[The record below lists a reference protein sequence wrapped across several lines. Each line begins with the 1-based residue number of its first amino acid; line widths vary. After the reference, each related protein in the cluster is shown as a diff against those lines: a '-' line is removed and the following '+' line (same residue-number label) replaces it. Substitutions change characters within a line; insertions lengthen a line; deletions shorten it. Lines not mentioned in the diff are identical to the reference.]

1 MSDGSR
7 RFTDREV
14 ALVLKRASDLDEAE
28 SPEAAGGLSL
38 HDLREI
44 AREVGISPS
53 AIDRAVASLER
64 GPRIGTSLA
73 GAPRVRK
80 AVRAFPSELDQDGI
94 ARLMRVVD
102 DRADSTGS
110 ITEALGSVRWTGQD
124 RFKSTRVSVTPKD
137 GETTIE
143 VVEKAEPKM
152 RRVFHLLPP
161 AWALMLA
168 GALAGSAEASPL
180 ALVALVVAAVAVGL
194 GLGRGAWALMSAF
207 SQRRVAALAESL
219 VHEAE
224 GASVTPSS
232 APHPPSDPTPTGS
245 RSSRS
250 SSRSPGSRSPDRSRP
265 RG

>member
-14 ALVLKRASDLDEAE
+14 ALVLKRATDLDEAE

-44 AREVGISPS
+44 AREVGISPA

-143 VVEKAEPKM
+143 VVEKAEPKI

-161 AWALMLA
+161 AWTLMLA
-168 GALAGSAEASPL
+168 PAVLEMVELSTAGMIG
-180 ALVALVVAAVAVGL
+180 LVILLVAVGL
-194 GLGRGAWALMSAF
+194 GIGRAGWALLSAA
-207 SQRRVAALAESL
+207 SKRRVGRLAESL
-219 VHEAE
+219 ALEAGDAR
-224 GASVTPSS
+224 GATG
-232 APHPPSDPTPTGS
+232 APEARRTTDA
-245 RSSRS
+245 
-250 SSRSPGSRSPDRSRP
+250 PGAQGGARVGD
-265 RG
+265 